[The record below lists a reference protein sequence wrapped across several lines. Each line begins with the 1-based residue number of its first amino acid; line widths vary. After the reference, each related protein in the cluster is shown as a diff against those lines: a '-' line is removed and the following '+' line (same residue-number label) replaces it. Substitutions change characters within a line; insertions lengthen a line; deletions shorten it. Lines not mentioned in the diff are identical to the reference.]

1 MLANYDMQEA
11 FLKDIQEMN
20 RKQAEQGLPTL
31 SGGTIASGGSA
42 AQQDIEAYRLMQQK
56 TEIVGT
62 ILKPPG
68 QGGSVPFRQNR
79 EPAIMAD

>member
-11 FLKDIQEMN
+11 FLRDIQEMN

-31 SGGTIASGGSA
+31 SGGTISSGPTL
-42 AQQDIEAYRLMQQK
+42 QETTEAPRLMQQK

-79 EPAIMAD
+79 QAVNAD